1 MIKKITLNCTTDDL
15 DKVILKVADLIKDG
29 YTVQEL
35 VPNPEGMSYGL
46 HHSNYHRPTFDVT
59 LGKVGD

>member
-1 MIKKITLNCTTDDL
+1 MIKKITLNCTADDL
-15 DKVILKVADLIKDG
+15 DKVILKVADLIKEG

-46 HHSNYHRPTFDVT
+46 RPVFDVT